1 MSAGQFYQI
10 ELVGIDTLIRTLAVG
25 KANTALALLTA
36 LQEEAN
42 LAFRQSQREVP
53 YRYGILKGS
62 GRVSSPAMS
71 GGRVVVEISY
81 GGAARAYAYIMHRG
95 ILHGKPI
102 NYRGGKKAQYL
113 SDPVNRAAAGSAA
126 RIEKRIARILG
137 A

>member
-1 MSAGQFYQI
+1 MSAQFYQI

-25 KANTALALLTA
+25 KSNTVLALTQA

-42 LAFRQSQREVP
+42 LAFRMSQLEVP

-62 GRVSSPAMS
+62 GRVSTPKVS
-71 GGRVVVEISY
+71 GGQVVVDISY

-95 ILHGKPI
+95 IMHGKPI
-102 NYRGGKKAQYL
+102 NYRGGKKSHYL
-113 SDPVNRAAAGSAA
+113 SDPVQRAAAGSSD